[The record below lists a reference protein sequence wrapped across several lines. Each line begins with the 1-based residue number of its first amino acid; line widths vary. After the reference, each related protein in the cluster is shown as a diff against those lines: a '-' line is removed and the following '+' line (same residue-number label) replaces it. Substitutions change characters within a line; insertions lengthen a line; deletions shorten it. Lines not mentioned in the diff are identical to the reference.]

1 MATFME
7 FHGISLA
14 ANSYIENLN
23 VERLASDPVP
33 VDAGRL
39 WFNTT
44 EKLFKFSGL
53 NSSGAVVLQTFYT
66 AEEAAQAVS
75 DLQAY
80 ADARLVDAKAY
91 TDELETKIMGGVPPG
106 TLDQIAEIAAALKNN
121 PDIVDVI
128 TGQIDTL
135 RTDME
140 SAVSAEETRATN
152 AEDGLDGRI
161 TTLEGQVNGKI
172 GNLSS
177 LNTTEKG
184 TIVGAINEVVQS
196 VSDET
201 AARESADQ
209 TLQSNIDGLKSAVNA
224 GRFTYQS
231 SAAATV
237 HTVTHGLGSSFVDV
251 TLWVERDGKY
261 VNDLGAMEE
270 VDTNTLKVTFTSSRK
285 IKLACQAL
293 DQLA

>member
-7 FHGISLA
+7 IHGISLA
-14 ANSYIENLN
+14 ANSFIENLN

-44 EKLFKFSGL
+44 DKLFKFSGL
-53 NSSGAVVLQTFYT
+53 NSSGAVITRSFYT
-66 AEEAAQAVS
+66 AEEAAQAVTELE
-75 DLQAY
+75 DY
-80 ADARLVDAKAY
+80 ADARLDDAKAY
-91 TDELETKIMGGVPPG
+91 TDALETKIMGGVPPG

-140 SAVSAEETRATN
+140 NAVSDEETRATT

-172 GNLSS
+172 GNLAS

-184 TIVGAINEVVQS
+184 TIVGSINEIVQS
-196 VSDET
+196 VADE
-201 AARESADQ
+201 ASARELADG
-209 TLQSNIDGLKSAVNA
+209 TLQTNIDGLKSSINS

-231 SAAATV
+231 SASATV

-270 VDTNTLKVTFTSSRK
+270 VDTNTVKVTFTSSRK
-285 IKLACQAL
+285 IKLTCQAM